1 MVRARQYVEL
11 ANVLATRWSAL
22 APGTMVESE
31 HHLAEE
37 FGVNRLTARE
47 AVRELERRMVV
58 RRIMGRG
65 TFTAHRLA
73 YEVRLG
79 GYASFKRNV
88 TALGFVPSTCV
99 VDHRWQ
105 GRGSTRQLVV
115 ERVSTVDGFV
125 ASATTERFPAA
136 IARLVGDDVVG
147 GGSIHEELVQAGFD
161 PRRGSVD
168 VAVAMPPDEKT
179 ERLGF
184 SSAVLPTW
192 HLESRTTDGPDGPI
206 VHTSDSW
213 MRTDMF
219 AVTVRLSADDS

>member
-1 MVRARQYVEL
+1 MTRAPQYVEL
-11 ANVLATRWSAL
+11 ADVLARRWGAL

-31 HHLAEE
+31 HQLAEE

-79 GYASFKRNV
+79 GYASFERNV
-88 TALGFVPSTCV
+88 TELGHVPMTTV
-99 VDHRWQ
+99 VGHGWQ
-105 GRGSTRQLVV
+105 GRGERRRLVV
-115 ERVSTVDGFV
+115 ERVSSVDGFA
-125 ASATTERFPAA
+125 ASSTTERFPVTVATV
-136 IARLVGDDVVG
+136 VGDVVTS
-147 GGSIHEELVQAGFD
+147 GGSIHAALVDAGFD

-168 VAVAMPPDEKT
+168 VAVAMPPAAAI

-184 SSAVLPTW
+184 SSTVLPTW
-192 HLESRTTDGPDGPI
+192 HLVSETTDGPGGPVI
-206 VHTSDSW
+206 HSSDAW
-213 MRTDMF
+213 MRTDVF
-219 AVTVRLSADDS
+219 AVTVRLAADAR